1 MSKLNVDTINSRTGG
16 APSLSKGLTIVG
28 VTTGL
33 NAGVGT
39 ITTAT
44 ITTATITTASVGSA
58 VTITSTGIDAVA
70 GVGTFGSVVSTGVGT
85 FGSVV
90 SSGTV
95 SASGAAGGLATEI
108 NAKASTGKAIA
119 MAMVFG

>member
-70 GVGTFGSVVSTGVGT
+70 GVGTFGSVVS
-85 FGSVV
+85 
-90 SSGTV
+90 SGTV